1 VSSTEPA
8 GHLAIGE
15 VLTLLREDFPDVT
28 ISKIRFLE
36 SQGLI
41 QPERTP
47 SGYRKFFDSDIER
60 LRWVL
65 RQQKER
71 FLPLKVIKE
80 RLDSGEALSD
90 PDASPAQAS
99 LFGGES
105 AGSVPDAPVG
115 DHGSTSAQSAVPER
129 AEAAVAEPSPA
140 PPRTDPAA
148 WLTALQEAAVPDVP
162 VAQGATPEA
171 ATPEAPR
178 RRPPSRP
185 VDRPLDLDLEV
196 EADSG
201 RSTGAELA
209 EAANLTEDQLAE
221 LVDFGI
227 VRAAVIGG
235 EKTYDDAALGAAR
248 AAAVFMARG
257 IEPRHL
263 RAYKLAAER
272 EVGLFEQ
279 LILPLLRQ
287 RNPAARAQAAEMLA
301 ELGSAGAE
309 LRRALLRQALRAS
322 LQGP

>member
-80 RLDSGEALSD
+80 RLDSGEALGD
-90 PDASPAQAS
+90 PADAPAQAS
-99 LFGGES
+99 LFGGEPGVAPADPPDPVKPPTGGEAS
-105 AGSVPDAPVG
+105 ESSSSEVP
-115 DHGSTSAQSAVPER
+115 
-129 AEAAVAEPSPA
+129 
-140 PPRTDPAA
+140 TDPAA
-148 WLTALQEAAVPDVP
+148 WLAALQESAVGGPPADRP
-162 VAQGATPEA
+162 TPSGGAE
-171 ATPEAPR
+171 PR

-185 VDRPLDLDLEV
+185 VERPLSLDLD
-196 EADSG
+196 DSDTTQY
-201 RSTGAELA
+201 SAAELA
-209 EAANLTEDQLAE
+209 QAADISPAQLTQ

-227 VRAAVIGG
+227 VRAVVIGG
-235 EKTYDDAALGAAR
+235 EQNFDNAALGAAR
-248 AAAVFMARG
+248 AAAVFLARG
-257 IEPRHL
+257 IEARHL

-272 EVGLFEQ
+272 EVGMFEQ

-287 RNPAARAQAAEMLA
+287 RNPTARAQAAETLA
-301 ELGSAGAE
+301 ELGEAGAE
-309 LRRALLRQALRAS
+309 LRRALLRQALRTS
-322 LQGP
+322 LQGS